1 MTGGRLQEGHPED
14 FQKARRNR
22 IKQCHK
28 RYLKTKRRLSP
39 HLQGPDD
46 AETNASVHSAVDE
59 NIHNLAWGSEK
70 VKKAEHLENVQSSRD
85 GGQVLSACLQ
95 KALQSACNRIRT
107 LYAQHGNRRGFPLQ
121 AVAERLHKESLALY
135 FAVKV

>member
-22 IKQCHK
+22 INPCHK
-28 RYLKTKRRLSP
+28 KYLKTKRRLSP

-70 VKKAEHLENVQSSRD
+70 VKKGKAPGECPIKQRRRPSAIRLFAKGSA
-85 GGQVLSACLQ
+85 ACL
-95 KALQSACNRIRT
+95 
-107 LYAQHGNRRGFPLQ
+107 
-121 AVAERLHKESLALY
+121 
-135 FAVKV
+135 